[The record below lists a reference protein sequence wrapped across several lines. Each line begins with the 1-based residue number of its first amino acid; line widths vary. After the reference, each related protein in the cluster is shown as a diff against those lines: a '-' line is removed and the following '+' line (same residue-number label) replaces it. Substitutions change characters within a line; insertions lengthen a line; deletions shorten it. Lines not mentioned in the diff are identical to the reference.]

1 MGCHGYHANLIWSVV
16 GHMTYIGTCDVC
28 KALSFLRQ
36 YLGSSCLCC
45 VLCVLC
51 SERFEWDT
59 VDTILDMARE
69 HLQGFAIITVSS
81 AEVKIVKGTTLLHSH
96 EKL

>member
-1 MGCHGYHANLIWSVV
+1 M
-16 GHMTYIGTCDVC
+16 VC
-28 KALSFLRQ
+28 YRTHDIHWYMWCVQDTVISASILRII
-36 YLGSSCLCC
+36 LP
-45 VLCVLC
+45 VLCALCLLC

-69 HLQGFAIITVSS
+69 HLQGFAVITVSS